1 MSKPPRQ
8 QTEADR
14 MYSRKYYANNKEKC
28 IAAVIAWQKANREH
42 YNRKQ
47 NENYAKRKARAVANA
62 VGSAVT
68 SAVDTI
74 QMKVTHGK
82 FVLTF

>member
-1 MSKPPRQ
+1 MSKPPRK
-8 QTEADR
+8 QTEADKI
-14 MYSRKYYANNKEKC
+14 YSRKYYAENREKC
-28 IAAVIAWQKANREH
+28 IAAVMACRKANREY

-47 NENYAKRKARAVANA
+47 NENYAKRKASAVASA
-62 VGSAVT
+62 VG

-74 QMKVTHGK
+74 QMKVTNGK